1 MKVLAFYQEA
11 KRIYGICPC
20 CGELFRLSEATL
32 FTKEPPPRTEFD
44 AVDEARRKL
53 ERAIEK
59 FDEKEQALRD
69 KALAVGQKAA
79 RKRLKRI
86 AGPFVRRKIDP
97 QDVKVLFDPV
107 EFVAFRG
114 MCDGEVKAVSLIDR
128 PAGNKDR
135 ERVQESVSRTVEK
148 GNYEWKELRI
158 DGEGRVAET

>member
-1 MKVLAFYQEA
+1 VKVLAFYQEA

-32 FTKEPPPRTEFD
+32 FTKDPPPRTEFD

-59 FDEKEQALRD
+59 FDEKEQALRE

-79 RKRLKRI
+79 QKRLRRI
-86 AGPFVRRKIDP
+86 ARPFVKRKIDP
-97 QDVKVLFDPV
+97 QDVKVLFDPI

-114 MCDGEVKAVSLIDR
+114 MCDGGVKAVSLIDR
-128 PAGNKDR
+128 PAGSKDR
-135 ERVQESVSRTVEK
+135 EKLQESVRRTVDK

-158 DGEGRVAET
+158 DTEGRVAET